1 MNTVEWIAAAL
12 GLVNIAL
19 LVRRSAWNY
28 PFGMAMVALYA
39 TVFFEAKLYG
49 EAGLQVFFFVAQA
62 WSWALWAKAAQ
73 ANAARAEP
81 GGGDHGDGADQVPVR
96 RLSTTGRLVWLT
108 GTAALALNLGWVM
121 DRFTDAAL
129 PYADTAI
136 AGASIAAQIL
146 LAFRRIENWVLWIA
160 INVASIAV
168 YIHKDLW
175 PTAGLY
181 LVFLLMSVLALRE
194 WTVAYRRQA

>member
-49 EAGLQVFFFVAQA
+49 EAGLQVFFFAAQA
-62 WSWALWAKAAQ
+62 WSWVLWVR
-73 ANAARAEP
+73 AARAQP
-81 GGGDHGDGADQVPVR
+81 GGGGDGNSADQVPVR

-108 GTAALALNLGWVM
+108 ATAALALNLGWVM

-160 INVASIAV
+160 IDVASIAV

-175 PTAGLY
+175 ATAGLY

>member
-1 MNTVEWIAAAL
+1 MNTVEWVAAAL

-39 TVFFEAKLYG
+39 TVFFDAKLYG
-49 EAGLQVFFFVAQA
+49 EAGLQLFFFIAQA
-62 WSWALWAKAAQ
+62 WSWVLWVR
-73 ANAARAEP
+73 AARAAARA
-81 GGGDHGDGADQVPVR
+81 GDLANGSDQVPVR
-96 RLSTTGRLVWLT
+96 RLSAFGRVVWLT
-108 GTAALALNLGWVM
+108 ATAALALNLGWFM

-160 INVASIAV
+160 VDVASIAV
-168 YIHKDLW
+168 YIHKGLW
-175 PTAGLY
+175 ATAGLY
-181 LVFLLMSVLALRE
+181 VVFLLMSVLALRE
-194 WTVAYRRQA
+194 WIAAYRKQA